1 MDDKKIP
8 ELFFECTKAMTMRT
22 AQPQL
27 RLRQLV

>member
-22 AQPQL
+22 TQPRL
-27 RLRQLV
+27 RLVV